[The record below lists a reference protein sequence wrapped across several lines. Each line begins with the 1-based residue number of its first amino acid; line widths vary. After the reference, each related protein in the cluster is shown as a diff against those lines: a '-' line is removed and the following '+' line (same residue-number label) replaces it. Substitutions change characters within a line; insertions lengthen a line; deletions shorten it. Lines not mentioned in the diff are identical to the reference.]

1 MRRRLVATTKAP
13 AMGPKI
19 AEVSADAVYG
29 EQVKKKTMS
38 PAVFGRHG
46 AFGVSAGK
54 GGDGSG
60 SGAIIVVKLDLD
72 GFHSN
77 FSSWCIVIS
86 TRRFF

>member
-1 MRRRLVATTKAP
+1 
-13 AMGPKI
+13 MGPKI

-54 GGDGSG
+54 GAMAADRVPSCGKSI
-60 SGAIIVVKLDLD
+60 SMASIA
-72 GFHSN
+72 
-77 FSSWCIVIS
+77 FSSWLS
-86 TRRFF
+86 